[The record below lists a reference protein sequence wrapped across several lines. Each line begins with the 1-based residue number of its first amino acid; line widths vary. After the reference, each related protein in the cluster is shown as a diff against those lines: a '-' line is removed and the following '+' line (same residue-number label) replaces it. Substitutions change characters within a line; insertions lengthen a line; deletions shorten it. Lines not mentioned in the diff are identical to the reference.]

1 MELSLAQSQRGKL
14 REFSDLGHNPKQF
27 RICLTP
33 SNSKNVQRVLA
44 FLSEDKFY
52 VDINT
57 NQLIHCS
64 CTSIPFQVST
74 IRPLQLAD
82 QGQDWGSWDRSC
94 HSWSFPIT
102 TTTNI
107 ITFIPNH
114 CHSGIMCSHLN
125 LRNVPWWTKVGD
137 CAPSDGLGQ

>member
-1 MELSLAQSQRGKL
+1 MRIANILFHTSGGMELNLAQSQRGKL
-14 REFSDLGHNPKQF
+14 RELSDLGHNLKQF

-64 CTSIPFQVST
+64 CTSISFQVST

-82 QGQDWGSWDRSC
+82 QGQDWGSWDRSS
-94 HSWSFPIT
+94 HSWSFLIS

-114 CHSGIMCSHLN
+114 CHSDIMSSHLN
-125 LRNVPWWTKVGD
+125 FRNVPW
-137 CAPSDGLGQ
+137 

>member
-1 MELSLAQSQRGKL
+1 MRIANILFHTTGRMELSLAQFQRGKL
-14 REFSDLGHNPKQF
+14 REFTDLGHNPKKS

-44 FLSEDKFY
+44 FLSEDIFY

-57 NQLIHCS
+57 NQLIYYS

-82 QGQDWGSWDRSC
+82 QGQDWCSWDRSS
-94 HSWSFPIT
+94 HSWSFLIS

-107 ITFIPNH
+107 ITFIPNYF
-114 CHSGIMCSHLN
+114 HSDMMCSHLN
-125 LRNVPWWTKVGD
+125 LRNVPW
-137 CAPSDGLGQ
+137 